1 MEFCKF
7 CKSKMDLYET
17 GIVERNQRMY
27 CYICNNCHSYLD
39 ITKNEKTGQVCQILR
54 WDPFNKTITNE

>member
-1 MEFCKF
+1 
-7 CKSKMDLYET
+7 MDLYET